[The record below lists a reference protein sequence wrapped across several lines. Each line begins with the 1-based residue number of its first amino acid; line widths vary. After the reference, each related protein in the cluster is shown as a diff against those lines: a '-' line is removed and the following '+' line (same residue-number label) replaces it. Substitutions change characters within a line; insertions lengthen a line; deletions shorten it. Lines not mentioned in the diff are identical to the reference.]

1 MREKMISMTL
11 APLLAAALLTGC
23 SGAPA
28 VIEPSGGENTPGQS
42 SSASAETP
50 SGKAVKT
57 GFSMATSVSGSEDAS
72 AQGDGTAQTDIAL
85 VAVTVDEDGVIESCV
100 IDGIQAK
107 IGFNAAGQLTT
118 DPATAFA
125 SKNELGDR
133 YGMKQAS
140 SIGKEW
146 YEQAAAM
153 ANYAVGKT
161 VDQIKGIA
169 VNEKGAPAQADLASS
184 VTLYIGD
191 FVAGIEDAVN
201 NARHLGAKSGD
212 RLALASAT
220 TMTKSKDATA
230 QEDGLAQANATVAAV
245 TFDGDTV
252 TSCYIDAVQADVS
265 FNTQGAIT
273 GDLAAQ
279 LLTKNQLGDL
289 YGMKQASSIG
299 KEWYEQV
306 AAFSTYVTG
315 KTVDEIVSIAVD
327 ERTSPADADLAAT
340 VTISIGDFQA
350 LIKKAAG

>member
-1 MREKMISMTL
+1 MRKKTISVAL
-11 APLLAAALLTGC
+11 ALALAAPLLAGC

-28 VIEPSGGENTPGQS
+28 VIQPSGGEDTPGGG
-42 SSASAETP
+42 SSASAGPP
-50 SGKAVKT
+50 SGSAVKT
-57 GFSMATSVSGSEDAS
+57 GFSVMTSLSSSKDAS
-72 AQGDGTAQTDIAL
+72 AQGDGTAQTDIVL
-85 VAVTVDEDGVIESCV
+85 VGVTVDEDGMIESCV
-100 IDGIQAK
+100 IDGIQVK

-140 SIGKEW
+140 SIGREW

-153 ANYAVGKT
+153 ADYAVGKT
-161 VDQIKGIA
+161 VDEIKGIA
-169 VNEKGAPAQADLASS
+169 VNEKGVPTQADLASS
-184 VTLYIGD
+184 VTVYIGD

-220 TMTKSKDATA
+220 TMAKSKGASA
-230 QEDGLAQANATVAAV
+230 QEEGLAQADAAAAAV
-245 TFDGDTV
+245 TFNGDTV
-252 TSCYIDAVQADVS
+252 TSCYIDAVQADVN
-265 FNTQGAIT
+265 FNAQGVIT
-273 GDLAAQ
+273 SDLSARP
-279 LLTKNQLGDL
+279 LTKNQLGDR

-306 AAFSTYVTG
+306 AAFSAYVTG
-315 KTVDEIVSIAVD
+315 KTVDEITSIAVD
-327 ERTSPADADLAAT
+327 ERTSPTQADLAAT

-350 LIKKAAG
+350 LLEKAAG